1 MQLLIIDVS
10 FPFFTLYTPPHFN
23 CLLYSKKEAS
33 QQRDQIYKEI
43 REYAE
48 KYVER
53 KVAGQRSEGGEK

>member
-1 MQLLIIDVS
+1 M
-10 FPFFTLYTPPHFN
+10 YTPPHFN